1 MAMRWLARR
10 EYATRELGERLA
22 QRGVPAD
29 VAGEAVA
36 GLVDEGLVSDQRYA
50 EACVRT
56 RLRKRYGPL
65 RILAELSQRGVDDPV
80 AQAALDAA
88 GADWVALARSWLRG
102 HGGQPEPDDRDAR
115 ARAYRRLQNR
125 GFTHAQAIAALDDPP
140 GQH

>member
-10 EYATRELGERLA
+10 EYATRELAERLA
-22 QRGVPAD
+22 QRGVPSDIAAD
-29 VAGEAVA
+29 AVA
-36 GLVDEGLVSDQRYA
+36 ELVDEGLVSDQRYA

-65 RILAELSQRGVDDPV
+65 RILAELSQRGVDDGV
-80 AQAALDAA
+80 AQAALEA
-88 GADWVALARSWLRG
+88 GAPDWVALARSWLRG
-102 HGGQPEPDDRDAR
+102 HGGQPGADDRGAR

-125 GFTHAQAIAALDDPP
+125 GFTHAQAMAALDDPT